1 MFSGKIFFWNLN
13 FFLENYC
20 YWAHIHRFLSVCLS
34 VCLSVT
40 SSVLSRDPSSRHFG
54 WEQGQRSLGSRSKVT
69 GVKVSQALKIMVGGL
84 TSTPSC
90 FIFWSPLKKIWVP
103 KRSQRF
109 TNYCPVNFYLV
120 RIFVTTDR
128 QTDRQTDTKQ
138 CLRAHCAW
146 AQVGSIK
153 AHVMALSSIVI
164 LWLTA

>member
-1 MFSGKIFFWNLN
+1 MTLRSNLKVKVMGQGHQVKNVISGLN
-13 FFLENYC
+13 SYLYRPMDRGQS
-20 YWAHIHRFLSVCLS
+20 HM
-34 VCLSVT
+34 
-40 SSVLSRDPSSRHFG
+40 G
-54 WEQGQRSLGSRSKVT
+54 QGQRSPGSRSKVT
-69 GVKVSQALKIMVGGL
+69 WVKVSQALKIMVGGL